1 MRRKF
6 KVYVGDSDF
15 HDGTIKLVRSEL
27 ADVYVEIVGCSGAVY
42 VVRFTGVESVVS
54 NRPAG
59 MVLYALC
66 EVEAEM
72 PLREFH
78 FANWNGTDEEGA
90 ESKLEI
96 SARTFSVEKM

>member
-1 MRRKF
+1 
-6 KVYVGDSDF
+6 
-15 HDGTIKLVRSEL
+15 
-27 ADVYVEIVGCSGAVY
+27 
-42 VVRFTGVESVVS
+42 
-54 NRPAG
+54 

-72 PLREFH
+72 PLHEFH